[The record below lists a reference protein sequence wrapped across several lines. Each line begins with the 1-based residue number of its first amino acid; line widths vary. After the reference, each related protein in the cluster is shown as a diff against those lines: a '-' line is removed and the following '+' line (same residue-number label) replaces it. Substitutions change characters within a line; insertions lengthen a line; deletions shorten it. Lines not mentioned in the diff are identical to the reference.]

1 MFCCVLHLVFH
12 IFILIYTTIILSTLI
27 GWCLSVLI
35 NDMLCY
41 VMLHFSCT
49 NGCVFDS
56 GHYDEVLSELFTRLW
71 DCDVNRCEPEHDYSL
86 DLQGI

>member
-1 MFCCVLHLVFH
+1 
-12 IFILIYTTIILSTLI
+12 
-27 GWCLSVLI
+27 
-35 NDMLCY
+35 
-41 VMLHFSCT
+41 MLHFSCT

-71 DCDVNRCEPEHDYSL
+71 DCDVNRCEPERDYSL